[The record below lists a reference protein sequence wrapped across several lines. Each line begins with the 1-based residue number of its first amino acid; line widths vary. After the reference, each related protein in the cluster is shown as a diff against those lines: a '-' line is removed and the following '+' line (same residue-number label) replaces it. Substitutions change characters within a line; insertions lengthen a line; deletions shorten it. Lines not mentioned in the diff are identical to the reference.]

1 MRRLLK
7 TYNFKSFA
15 KLNLSL
21 YVGPPNNEGLHPLS
35 SIFQQV
41 SLYDEIIIR
50 LARNSHKVSFIGE
63 DVPNENTCTKVIE
76 LMGNRLN
83 NYWDIQINKQIP
95 SGAGLGGGSSNAA
108 ALIMAL
114 NQLERLDL
122 SIFEMEFIA
131 KQVGSDVPFFL
142 YGGQRKV
149 FGVGDCIEP
158 VKQMIDCLY
167 YVLILSGI
175 HCSTKAVY
183 SKLDKM
189 GEFDDLSIASD
200 VDLNLIGYNRL
211 LKPALALSLDL
222 TVLYNQILQHI
233 SGDVFMSG
241 SGSTLVVPC
250 GSLED
255 QSQMVTLLSSKLDP
269 NYKCLCVNAI

>member
-1 MRRLLK
+1 LRRLLK

-95 SGAGLGGGSSNAA
+95 SGAGL
-108 ALIMAL
+108 
-114 NQLERLDL
+114 
-122 SIFEMEFIA
+122 
-131 KQVGSDVPFFL
+131 
-142 YGGQRKV
+142 
-149 FGVGDCIEP
+149 
-158 VKQMIDCLY
+158 
-167 YVLILSGI
+167 
-175 HCSTKAVY
+175 
-183 SKLDKM
+183 
-189 GEFDDLSIASD
+189 
-200 VDLNLIGYNRL
+200 
-211 LKPALALSLDL
+211 
-222 TVLYNQILQHI
+222 
-233 SGDVFMSG
+233 
-241 SGSTLVVPC
+241 
-250 GSLED
+250 
-255 QSQMVTLLSSKLDP
+255 
-269 NYKCLCVNAI
+269 